1 MKIDSQSLESLF
13 APIIEGLGYDL
24 WGIEYRSSQKH
35 AHVKIFIDHADG
47 ITLDHCSEVSQQISA
62 MLDVEDPISVPYTL
76 EISSPGIERPLLKL
90 EHYRRY
96 IGAEIKVRLS
106 WALEGRKN
114 FKGELTAVED
124 DDITIS
130 LDSEEVSFSIDAVKR
145 AHLIYQH

>member
-1 MKIDSQSLESLF
+1 MGYRVSQLT
-13 APIIEGLGYDL
+13 
-24 WGIEYRSSQKH
+24 KT

-145 AHLIYQH
+145 AHLIYQHE